1 MSTITKDVTT
11 EHHDRRFED
20 RLLDAL
26 LVEFDAPSEVRE
38 SAGVTPA
45 RRPRREWVGAWL
57 AAAAVVALLGGAT
70 WMFTGGLDSD
80 ESRVTVA
87 GAPTTVVPD
96 PPFLTFADSD
106 GVVRS
111 ELWSKSPAEDRLD
124 GEIVVP
130 FRPVEGGRDRPV
142 LTVSTRFDA
151 WHAGSGNS
159 KVTPGGITV
168 FGNPSWSDPSG
179 PWTFATWETAD
190 GTVLWV
196 TQEVMSMTS
205 YHSLDLLTTDELL
218 AFVDSLRFDGTRFET
233 ADPAYERMSVDD
245 PNSRAGGPYALWS
258 IDAPTPEPTS
268 TTAERNSL
276 TAFSGPIDLDA
287 TAGTEVEVRGTRGV
301 YGRYDGVQDEM
312 ATLTWNEDGVAV
324 KLEFN
329 GGADHAPSA
338 DDMVAAAD
346 ALRRIDRSTF
356 EAIPL
361 NPNFMSADDAELL
374 LRFVRIAVP
383 ETRMYDLRVHQLH
396 FDAAGASLNVSAAA
410 SNGTTYGGSPSRYL
424 DLPVPPGTAEMV
436 VWLGLSEEPPACAQ
450 RIDVTDAEPK
460 VPVATLDLS
469 CTS

>member
-1 MSTITKDVTT
+1 MDNTDGLTPMS
-11 EHHDRRFED
+11 
-20 RLLDAL
+20 
-26 LVEFDAPSEVRE
+26 P
-38 SAGVTPA
+38 
-45 RRPRREWVGAWL
+45 
-57 AAAAVVALLGGAT
+57 
-70 WMFTGGLDSD
+70 
-80 ESRVTVA
+80 VTVA

-218 AFVDSLRFDGTRFET
+218 AFVDSLRFDDAVRDGRPCLR
-233 ADPAYERMSVDD
+233 ADVRGRPELL
-245 PNSRAGGPYALWS
+245 AGGRTLWS

-338 DDMVAAAD
+338 DDMVAAAGRCD
-346 ALRRIDRSTF
+346 GSTGRRSKRC
-356 EAIPL
+356 
-361 NPNFMSADDAELL
+361 
-374 LRFVRIAVP
+374 R
-383 ETRMYDLRVHQLH
+383 
-396 FDAAGASLNVSAAA
+396 
-410 SNGTTYGGSPSRYL
+410 
-424 DLPVPPGTAEMV
+424 
-436 VWLGLSEEPPACAQ
+436 
-450 RIDVTDAEPK
+450 
-460 VPVATLDLS
+460 
-469 CTS
+469 